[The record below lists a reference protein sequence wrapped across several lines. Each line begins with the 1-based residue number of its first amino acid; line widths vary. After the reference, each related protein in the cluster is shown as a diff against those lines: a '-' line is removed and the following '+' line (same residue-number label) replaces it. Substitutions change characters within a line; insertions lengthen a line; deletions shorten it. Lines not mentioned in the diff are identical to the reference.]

1 MNSKYGEE
9 HKYSLKEYDLEITNG
24 FILVKR
30 LRENCLAQE
39 KQHVQNKQIVLEKF
53 EDNDVIELDAAHNYN
68 NHNYNNHNNH
78 NHNFTF
84 TTIKNC
90 FIVTGDIIYEYNNI
104 SYNKLL
110 KKILEILVLH
120 FRCNNQEIQNIVS
133 FKYGKLKGYLF
144 SSKLNISIRGKDCN
158 RCISLIKKL
167 ANLKDLQIKLKIQK
181 KQNNEEFDYNIN
193 C

>member
-39 KQHVQNKQIVLEKF
+39 KHHVQNKQIVLDKF
-53 EDNDVIELDAAHNYN
+53 KDEDVIELDAA
-68 NHNYNNHNNH
+68 HNYNNHNNH

-90 FIVTGDIIYEYNNI
+90 FIVTNDIIYEYNNI

-120 FRCNNQEIQNIVS
+120 FRCNNQEIQT
-133 FKYGKLKGYLF
+133 
-144 SSKLNISIRGKDCN
+144 
-158 RCISLIKKL
+158 
-167 ANLKDLQIKLKIQK
+167 
-181 KQNNEEFDYNIN
+181 
-193 C
+193 